1 MEKNVEI
8 SILLDFYGSLLTK
21 AQAFA
26 IKEHYDEDQS
36 FGEIA
41 SRLGKSRQSVH
52 DAMRKGVSALYDYE
66 TKLGV
71 MKRYLAF
78 DKKVAKLQDELK
90 TSDDVNKEKL
100 QASLDELS
108 KLWE

>member
-1 MEKNVEI
+1 LEKNVEI

-21 AQAFA
+21 GQVNA

-41 SRLGKSRQSVH
+41 ERLGKSRQSVH
-52 DAMRKGVSALYDYE
+52 DSVRKGVSALYNYE
-66 TKLGV
+66 KKLGT
-71 MKRYLAF
+71 MKRYLDF
-78 DKKVAKLQDELK
+78 DKKVAKLQD
-90 TSDDVNKEKL
+90 KL
-100 QASLDELS
+100 QANNDVDISEIQAGLDELS